1 MARDPGKVARDPG
14 KVARRAALRE
24 RRRTIAGR
32 RDASSDGAELAC
44 RVEQLADVLGLRAG
58 DTVAS
63 YEAVAGEPATAA
75 AHTALRAR
83 GIRVLLPVTEPGLD
97 LDWADAAQPAVALG
111 RHAIA
116 DAALVLTPGLAVD
129 RAGTRLGQG
138 GGCYDRALPRRRA
151 GAPVVALLHPGE
163 LLAPDDDPLP
173 REAHDVP
180 VDAVLTA
187 DGLEMLP
194 SWPAR

>member
-1 MARDPGKVARDPG
+1 MDRDSREVAGDPGKA
-14 KVARRAALRE
+14 ARRAALRE

-32 RDASSDGAELAC
+32 RDASSDGAELAR
-44 RVEQLADVLGLRAG
+44 RVEQLADALGLRAG

-63 YEAVAGEPATAA
+63 YEAVPGEPATAA
-75 AHTALRAR
+75 AHAALRAR

-97 LDWADAAQPAVALG
+97 LDWADAARPSVALG

-116 DAALVLTPGLAVD
+116 DAALVLAPGLAVD

-138 GGCYDRALPRRRA
+138 GGCYDRALPRRHA
-151 GAPVVALLHPGE
+151 GVPVVALLHPGE
-163 LLAPDDDPLP
+163 LLGPDDEPLP
-173 REAHDVP
+173 RETHDVP

-194 SWPAR
+194 SRPAR